1 MFPFWKQQ
9 SCGDYL
15 HENALLD
22 KKNGMIFVTEYKR
35 LQFFHE
41 KNAKIKSP
49 KTERTYPLPNISTV
63 EINGSDH
70 FECKT

>member
-41 KNAKIKSP
+41 KNAKIKKKYFS
-49 KTERTYPLPNISTV
+49 
-63 EINGSDH
+63 
-70 FECKT
+70 